1 MQKEKWMLLGAMGIF
16 GTIGLIVRYIPLSS
30 AVIACARGFMGLV
43 FLLGVMLL
51 TKKKPDLPAIRKNLL
66 LLAVSGAAMGFNWI
80 LLFESYRYT
89 TVATATVCYYL
100 APLMLLLA
108 CPLLGERLT
117 GKKLLCVGIA
127 LVGLVFVSGVL
138 QQMPTKEELLG
149 IAFGLG
155 AAVLY
160 ASVMFMNKKLSP
172 IPAYDKTILQLG
184 SAAIVILPYILLTEG
199 LPSFSLTAI
208 QWVLLIVVGI
218 VHTGIAYALYFGSM
232 KNLRAQTIAVFSYL
246 DPVIAV
252 LLSALVLR
260 ETMTWGNILG
270 AILILGSALYS
281 ELPTKEKAKSVSDDT
296 LFLFSHRNLGD
307 RTQCIKSFG
316 SVGDKHS
323 LLSQRL
329 QSPQHRILRPGIQRR
344 GAFIQ
349 QENGTVHQHGSGN
362 GQSLQLTLGKA
373 CVIFLHMGLFLLG
386 HIPNEIRLGG
396 RQRRAQHIHRYIR
409 PHHLHIFQDRAGK
422 QGVILGHISKEM
434 PCLLGA
440 GNVALGSFQ
449 VYITHLGLIQSQNQL
464 KHSGLALAGH
474 AGKAAPARK
483 GDAEGKVLEDR
494 RFLAG
499 IGKGHTVED
508 DGFHRGAD
516 LLALGG
522 LYGSQKL

>member
-51 TKKKPDLPAIRKNLL
+51 TKMKPDLPAIRKNLL

-117 GKKLLCVGIA
+117 AKKLLCVGIA

-138 QQMPTKEELLG
+138 QQIPTKEELLG

-270 AILILGSALYS
+270 AVFILGSALYS
-281 ELPTKEKAKSVSDDT
+281 EFPTK
-296 LFLFSHRNLGD
+296 
-307 RTQCIKSFG
+307 
-316 SVGDKHS
+316 
-323 LLSQRL
+323 
-329 QSPQHRILRPGIQRR
+329 
-344 GAFIQ
+344 
-349 QENGTVHQHGSGN
+349 
-362 GQSLQLTLGKA
+362 
-373 CVIFLHMGLFLLG
+373 
-386 HIPNEIRLGG
+386 
-396 RQRRAQHIHRYIR
+396 
-409 PHHLHIFQDRAGK
+409 
-422 QGVILGHISKEM
+422 SKER
-434 PCLLGA
+434 
-440 GNVALGSFQ
+440 V
-449 VYITHLGLIQSQNQL
+449 
-464 KHSGLALAGH
+464 
-474 AGKAAPARK
+474 
-483 GDAEGKVLEDR
+483 
-494 RFLAG
+494 
-499 IGKGHTVED
+499 
-508 DGFHRGAD
+508 
-516 LLALGG
+516 
-522 LYGSQKL
+522 

>member
-43 FLLGVMLL
+43 FLLGVMLF
-51 TKKKPDLPAIRKNLL
+51 TKKKPELPAIRRNLL

-117 GKKLLCVGIA
+117 AKKLLCVGIA

-281 ELPTKEKAKSVSDDT
+281 EFPTK
-296 LFLFSHRNLGD
+296 
-307 RTQCIKSFG
+307 
-316 SVGDKHS
+316 
-323 LLSQRL
+323 
-329 QSPQHRILRPGIQRR
+329 
-344 GAFIQ
+344 
-349 QENGTVHQHGSGN
+349 
-362 GQSLQLTLGKA
+362 
-373 CVIFLHMGLFLLG
+373 
-386 HIPNEIRLGG
+386 
-396 RQRRAQHIHRYIR
+396 
-409 PHHLHIFQDRAGK
+409 
-422 QGVILGHISKEM
+422 SKER
-434 PCLLGA
+434 
-440 GNVALGSFQ
+440 V
-449 VYITHLGLIQSQNQL
+449 
-464 KHSGLALAGH
+464 
-474 AGKAAPARK
+474 
-483 GDAEGKVLEDR
+483 
-494 RFLAG
+494 
-499 IGKGHTVED
+499 
-508 DGFHRGAD
+508 
-516 LLALGG
+516 
-522 LYGSQKL
+522 

>member
-51 TKKKPDLPAIRKNLL
+51 TKKKPDLPAIRRNFL

-117 GKKLLCVGIA
+117 AKKLLCVGIA

-184 SAAIVILPYILLTEG
+184 SAAVVILPYILLTEG
-199 LPSFSLTAI
+199 IPSFSLTAI

-260 ETMTWGNILG
+260 EPMTWGNILG

-281 ELPTKEKAKSVSDDT
+281 ELPTKEKSVS
-296 LFLFSHRNLGD
+296 
-307 RTQCIKSFG
+307 
-316 SVGDKHS
+316 
-323 LLSQRL
+323 
-329 QSPQHRILRPGIQRR
+329 
-344 GAFIQ
+344 
-349 QENGTVHQHGSGN
+349 
-362 GQSLQLTLGKA
+362 
-373 CVIFLHMGLFLLG
+373 
-386 HIPNEIRLGG
+386 
-396 RQRRAQHIHRYIR
+396 
-409 PHHLHIFQDRAGK
+409 
-422 QGVILGHISKEM
+422 
-434 PCLLGA
+434 
-440 GNVALGSFQ
+440 
-449 VYITHLGLIQSQNQL
+449 
-464 KHSGLALAGH
+464 
-474 AGKAAPARK
+474 
-483 GDAEGKVLEDR
+483 
-494 RFLAG
+494 
-499 IGKGHTVED
+499 
-508 DGFHRGAD
+508 
-516 LLALGG
+516 
-522 LYGSQKL
+522 

>member
-43 FLLGVMLL
+43 FLLGVMLF
-51 TKKKPDLPAIRKNLL
+51 TKKKPNLPAIRRNLL

-117 GKKLLCVGIA
+117 AKKLLCVGIA

-138 QQMPTKEELLG
+138 QQIPTKEELWG

-208 QWVLLIVVGI
+208 QWVLLIMVGI

-281 ELPTKEKAKSVSDDT
+281 ELPTKEKAKSVS
-296 LFLFSHRNLGD
+296 
-307 RTQCIKSFG
+307 
-316 SVGDKHS
+316 
-323 LLSQRL
+323 
-329 QSPQHRILRPGIQRR
+329 
-344 GAFIQ
+344 
-349 QENGTVHQHGSGN
+349 
-362 GQSLQLTLGKA
+362 
-373 CVIFLHMGLFLLG
+373 
-386 HIPNEIRLGG
+386 
-396 RQRRAQHIHRYIR
+396 
-409 PHHLHIFQDRAGK
+409 
-422 QGVILGHISKEM
+422 
-434 PCLLGA
+434 
-440 GNVALGSFQ
+440 
-449 VYITHLGLIQSQNQL
+449 
-464 KHSGLALAGH
+464 
-474 AGKAAPARK
+474 
-483 GDAEGKVLEDR
+483 
-494 RFLAG
+494 
-499 IGKGHTVED
+499 
-508 DGFHRGAD
+508 
-516 LLALGG
+516 
-522 LYGSQKL
+522 

>member
-1 MQKEKWMLLGAMGIF
+1 MGKEKWMLLSAMGIF

-51 TKKKPDLPAIRKNLL
+51 TKQKPDLPAIRKNLL

-117 GKKLLCVGIA
+117 VKKLLCVGIA

-184 SAAIVILPYILLTEG
+184 SAAVVIFPYIILTEG
-199 LPSFSLTAI
+199 LPSFNLTAI
-208 QWVLLIVVGI
+208 QWALLIVVGI

-232 KNLRAQTIAVFSYL
+232 KGLRAQTIAVFSYL

-270 AILILGSALYS
+270 AVLILGSALYS
-281 ELPTKEKAKSVSDDT
+281 EFPTK
-296 LFLFSHRNLGD
+296 
-307 RTQCIKSFG
+307 
-316 SVGDKHS
+316 
-323 LLSQRL
+323 
-329 QSPQHRILRPGIQRR
+329 
-344 GAFIQ
+344 
-349 QENGTVHQHGSGN
+349 
-362 GQSLQLTLGKA
+362 
-373 CVIFLHMGLFLLG
+373 
-386 HIPNEIRLGG
+386 
-396 RQRRAQHIHRYIR
+396 
-409 PHHLHIFQDRAGK
+409 
-422 QGVILGHISKEM
+422 SKER
-434 PCLLGA
+434 
-440 GNVALGSFQ
+440 V
-449 VYITHLGLIQSQNQL
+449 
-464 KHSGLALAGH
+464 
-474 AGKAAPARK
+474 
-483 GDAEGKVLEDR
+483 
-494 RFLAG
+494 
-499 IGKGHTVED
+499 
-508 DGFHRGAD
+508 
-516 LLALGG
+516 
-522 LYGSQKL
+522 